1 MEAEILPGKLL
12 SSADDGLAGL
22 VVAEVESSR
31 WIKKE
36 VDVLGNNVFG
46 GEIDRICLR
55 TGR

>member
-1 MEAEILPGKLL
+1 MEVENLLGKLL
-12 SSADDGLAGL
+12 FSVDDGLVGL
-22 VVAEVESSR
+22 VVVEVESSR

-55 TGR
+55 IGC

>member
-1 MEAEILPGKLL
+1 MEVENLLGKLL
-12 SSADDGLAGL
+12 FSVDDGLVGL
-22 VVAEVESSR
+22 VVVEVESSR

-55 TGR
+55 IGR